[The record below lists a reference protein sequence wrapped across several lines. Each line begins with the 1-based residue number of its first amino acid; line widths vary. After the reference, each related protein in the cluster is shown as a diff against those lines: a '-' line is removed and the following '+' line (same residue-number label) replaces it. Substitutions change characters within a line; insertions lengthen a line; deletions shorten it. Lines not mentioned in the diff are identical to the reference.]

1 MRQYVLPHFE
11 PKESHKFSPE
21 FMSIVDE
28 NSDSAH

>member
-11 PKESHKFSPE
+11 PKESHKFSSE

-28 NSDSAH
+28 NSVYTH